1 MTKTCDQL
9 QLLEIYM
16 GNFLEQVDG
25 SFIQGW
31 KLKQNTN
38 KLTTNY
44 ITEISYI
51 QVLQKIQQINKQ
63 NFTIT
68 S

>member
-1 MTKTCDQL
+1 MTKTCDKL
-9 QLLEIYM
+9 QQLEIYM

-51 QVLQKIQQINKQ
+51 QVSQKIQQINKQ